1 MSSPNIS
8 RKRRAAVIGAGP
20 VGCLAALM
28 LAKRGWEVSLYEGR
42 SALDPRSSLFKSTAK
57 QRSINLAISHRGIA
71 AMHAIDGSMAQR
83 FMQTAIP
90 MKGRMIHH
98 LDGKLYSQLYDRD
111 GQCINSIDRALLNE
125 HFVDQ
130 VSASENIRV
139 FFRHKVQA
147 VDFESKNIT
156 FENMNTSRNTTASFD
171 FCVGADGSHSVVRRQ
186 LMRVVRMDYQQEY
199 IKHEY
204 IEFKMPASQ
213 DHEGHLNFALDPSH
227 LHIWP
232 RRSYMFIALPNQDHT
247 FTCTLFAPS
256 EELDRL
262 NTQNIFLNWFKSNFP
277 DALQAIGEKN
287 LINDFTHNPR
297 SPLICTK
304 SNPYHYKD
312 RAILLGDAAH
322 SMVPFYGQGLNCG
335 LEDVRILDVLLSQE
349 SVMSTVSERTVDR
362 EDERLMRALS
372 RYSQERH
379 KDLLAITELAM
390 ANYVEMRHLVTTPI
404 YLARKAL
411 DNLLYTLSSPQYR
424 SLSYLTMLLSTELYA
439 ENEPRGWLP
448 LYTLVTFRPDVRYDT
463 VRRTVARQSAILT
476 GVGYVGAAVLLGV
489 AGVWMSYAT
498 RSRYR

>member
-1 MSSPNIS
+1 MFSTNDTES
-8 RKRRAAVIGAGP
+8 KRHAVVVGAGP

-42 SALDPRSSLFKSTAK
+42 PDPRIPSSRAANK
-57 QRSINLAISHRGIA
+57 QRSINLAISHRGITA
-71 AMHAIDGSMAQR
+71 IHAIDGSMAER

-98 LDGKLYSQLYDRD
+98 LNNKTDSQLYDRD
-111 GQCINSIDRALLNE
+111 GQCINSIDRGLLNE
-125 HFVDQ
+125 YFVDQ
-130 VSASENIRV
+130 VVASGNIRV
-139 FFRHKVQA
+139 FFQHKVLT
-147 VDFESKNIT
+147 VDFDSKKMI
-156 FENMNTSRNTTASFD
+156 FENTITGGNTTASFD
-171 FCVGADGSHSVVRRQ
+171 FCVGADGSYSVVRRQ
-186 LMRVVRMDYQQEY
+186 IMRVVRMDYQQEY

-204 IEFKMPASQ
+204 IELKMPARKDQ
-213 DHEGHLNFALDPSH
+213 EGHSDFALDPNH

-232 RRSYMFIALPNQDHT
+232 RKSYMLIALPNKDFT

-262 NTQNIFLNWFKSNFP
+262 DNQDVFSNWFKSNFP

-287 LINDFTHNPR
+287 LTNDFTHNPR

-335 LEDVRILDVLLSQE
+335 LEDVRILDVLFSQE
-349 SVMSTVSERTVDR
+349 SVTSTVSKRMADR
-362 EDERLMRALS
+362 EDERLHRALT

-379 KDLLAITELAM
+379 QDLLAINELAM

-411 DNLLYTLSSPQYR
+411 DNWLYKLSSPQYR
-424 SLSYLTMLLSTELYA
+424 PLSYLNALLSTKLYD
-439 ENEPRGWLP
+439 ENEPKGWLP
-448 LYTLVTFRPDVRYDT
+448 LYTLVTFRPDVSYDT
-463 VRRTVARQSAILT
+463 VRRTVAKQSAILT
-476 GVGYVGAAVLLGV
+476 GVGYFGAATLIGV
-489 AGVWMSYAT
+489 AGVWMSFAT